1 MNAMLQGMMRGC
13 AALLLMVLL
22 AGCRPI
28 TAAGDAQ
35 PLAVAEQGQQGDGQ
49 QGDGQQG
56 DGKQGDG
63 QQGDG
68 QQGDGQQGDGQQGDG
83 QQGGGQQGG
92 GQQVV
97 PAVTW
102 DAAPACENDPHD
114 LAAWRAEFAAYAPE
128 TPAGLRLEMLLAQM
142 RRSTQ
147 ALPPYAVA
155 DMADLLAAEPGDADR
170 EEAGEQMLAVL
181 WLNLMDER
189 LNRATALASAE
200 LAADAAAPQ
209 SVGEMSDQL
218 VAAAVE
224 SAEWSALMELAAA
237 VTQGEQL
244 GAQVCAQVI
253 YRSGA
258 DLHTVQWNE
267 EGAAALVQTLDAPL
281 GYTTFSPDYTRLV
294 VQTSRGD
301 TAGGPLYLYDVA
313 AEQTV
318 NLNEASGLPTY
329 TGVSALKVV
338 GWHPNNQSLL
348 LANEDDE
355 VILWLDLT
363 DDSYAP
369 VTLEIDHSSM
379 SPPRSFLLAPNGSGF
394 TFFTSD
400 RATKATNLFWHDL
413 TADSTRLLLTLPAEA
428 GKLEGLQIAPDGKQA
443 LFVLHIGSRSEG
455 RSEELTLINL
465 ADGSSEVVLEG
476 ALGPLQPVW
485 SPDSTQLA
493 FVRRNLDQPLKAG
506 PHATLPLGDLWTLT
520 IASGE
525 LQQLTFTQALD
536 RAPVWSSSGDLLA
549 FVTAGNELG
558 LVRTGQPD
566 LVWRVESL
574 LEQPKFTHI
583 GFLP

>member
-1 MNAMLQGMMRGC
+1 M
-13 AALLLMVLL
+13 
-22 AGCRPI
+22 
-28 TAAGDAQ
+28 
-35 PLAVAEQGQQGDGQ
+35 
-49 QGDGQQG
+49 
-56 DGKQGDG
+56 
-63 QQGDG
+63 
-68 QQGDGQQGDGQQGDG
+68 
-83 QQGGGQQGG
+83 
-92 GQQVV
+92 
-97 PAVTW
+97 TW

-493 FVRRNLDQPLKAG
+493 FVRRTLDQPLKAG